1 MSKDKQFKRGDKVRI
16 MEGNRIERVA
26 EVNDDGVLVQFP
38 GYKYFK
44 PEELEIVSRAGFWY
58 NLVHWWRGI
67 DWNLVKTAAVFWLIF
82 LSFISFAFVG
92 IIASLKSFL

>member
-1 MSKDKQFKRGDKVRI
+1 MSKNKQFKRGDKVRI
-16 MEGNRIERVA
+16 KNGYRIERVMGFN
-26 EVNDDGVLVQFP
+26 NDEVLVEIP
-38 GYKYFK
+38 TYKYFK
-44 PEELEIVSRAGFWY
+44 PEELELVSRAGFWY
-58 NLVHWWRGI
+58 NIIHWWRGI

>member
-1 MSKDKQFKRGDKVRI
+1 MSKNKQFKRGDKVRI
-16 MEGNRIERVA
+16 KNGYRIKRVMGFN
-26 EVNDDGVLVQFP
+26 NDEVLVEIP
-38 GYKYFK
+38 TYKHFK
-44 PEELEIVSRAGFWY
+44 PEELELVSRAGFWY
-58 NLVHWWRGI
+58 NIIHWWRGI